1 MSSQQKKGGNL
12 VAIVTMFAL
21 YGLCGFMTYL
31 AAPAGAIWKFKV
43 GSVTLG
49 NLGNMMNFLAYL
61 IMGYPMGMILQK
73 AGYKA
78 TAILA
83 CATGAA
89 GILVQLL
96 SGYVHLGT
104 LAGGVPGEWF
114 IYLLGAFISG
124 TSNCLL
130 NGVIN
135 PMLNTIVGGGNK
147 GNQLNLAGG
156 SCNSLFQGF
165 SMLIVPAVVGEVT
178 AQTQFSEVTSV
189 LCVAAAI
196 FIAATLIIAFLPI
209 QNPTA
214 RAKDVVYERSA
225 LAFRHC
231 LLGVIGIFLYMGVEA
246 GIPIATQSDKIKE
259 IMAAGVEGAGAA
271 AAVMAGTLAM
281 AVFVLMLI
289 GRLLGA
295 AFGGKFSPRSMLLWT
310 SGISLVLLV
319 VGVTLIGCGVTIP
332 KEVVNADGAKFT
344 IQIPVGA
351 FCFVLMGICTSV
363 MWSVIFNLSTEGV
376 GKYTEQASGL
386 FMTMVVGGG
395 ILPLLQTWIGS
406 NVGFLTGFVVPGA
419 CLAYLFL
426 YAWKFSKNVNTDIK
440 ID

>member
-1 MSSQQKKGGNL
+1 MSDQTQKKGGNL
-12 VAIVTMFAL
+12 IAIVTMFAL

-61 IMGYPMGMILQK
+61 LMGYPMGMILQK
-73 AGYKA
+73 AGYKM

-96 SGYVHLGT
+96 SGYIHLGVV
-104 LAGGVPGEWF
+104 GSVPGEWF

-165 SMLIVPAVVGEVT
+165 SMFIVPAVIGEVT
-178 AQTQFSEVTSV
+178 AETQFSQVTNV
-189 LCVAAAI
+189 LVVAAAI
-196 FIAATLIIAFLPI
+196 FIAATVIIAFLPI
-209 QNPTA
+209 ANPTM
-214 RAKDVVYERSA
+214 RSGNVVYERSA

-231 LLGVIGIFLYMGVEA
+231 LLGVVGIFLYMGVEA
-246 GIPIATQSDKIKE
+246 GIPIATQSDQIKE
-259 IMAAGVEGAGAA
+259 LMAAGVAGAGSA
-271 AAVMAGTLAM
+271 AAVMAGKLAM

-295 AFGGKFSPRSMLLWT
+295 AFGGKISPRSMLLWA
-310 SGISLVLLV
+310 SGVSLILLV
-319 VGVTLIGCGVTIP
+319 VGVALIGFGVTIP
-332 KEVVNADGAKFT
+332 WEVASDGGNVM
-344 IQIPVGA
+344 INVPVGA
-351 FCFVLMGICTSV
+351 FCFVLMGVCTSV
-363 MWSVIFNLSTEGV
+363 MWGVIFNLSTEGV

-395 ILPLLQTWIGS
+395 ILPLLQTWIGA
-406 NVGFLTGFVVPGA
+406 NVGFLTGFAVPGA
-419 CLAYLFL
+419 CLAYLFI
-426 YAWKFSKNVNTDIK
+426 YALKFSKNVNTDIK